1 MLCTVVLLTSGAYVE
16 IYRVSPTVKLMTRQ
30 ILSVYA
36 MAAPFKVLNMILGG
50 GILRSGGR
58 TAYVMGIDMLGTWA
72 FWARLSGDCPSRTS
86 ICSCRWRNA
95 SASQSPWR
103 SSAANAG

>member
-1 MLCTVVLLTSGAYVE
+1 
-16 IYRVSPTVKLMTRQ
+16 MTRQ

-72 FWARLSGDCPSRTS
+72 FGVPLGLLGAFVWRLPIRVRLSAPVAGGMRPL
-86 ICSCRWRNA
+86 RNLHGGLPPQTLDETA
-95 SASQSPWR
+95 WVTAD
-103 SSAANAG
+103 